1 MSQKLQKIIMNAA
14 ENISQILVDTSTKEK
29 IRKHLSDVN
38 DVITEE
44 DIKNI
49 RTDIFITTPAYSIN
63 QVGK

>member
-1 MSQKLQKIIMNAA
+1 MGQKLQKILMNAA

>member
-1 MSQKLQKIIMNAA
+1 MGQKLQKILMNAA

-49 RTDIFITTPAYSIN
+49 RTDIFITKPAFSIN
-63 QVGK
+63 QAGK

>member
-1 MSQKLQKIIMNAA
+1 MGQLQKILMNAA

>member
-1 MSQKLQKIIMNAA
+1 MGQLQKILMNAA

-49 RTDIFITTPAYSIN
+49 RTDIFITKPAYSIN